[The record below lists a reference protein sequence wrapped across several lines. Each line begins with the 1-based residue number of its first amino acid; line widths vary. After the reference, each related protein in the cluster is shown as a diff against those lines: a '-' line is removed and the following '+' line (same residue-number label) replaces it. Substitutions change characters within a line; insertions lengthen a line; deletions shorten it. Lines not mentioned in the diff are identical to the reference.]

1 MDYEAS
7 NLLGQVFAG
16 TVGTMYLVFIL
27 FVIAAQWKVFVK
39 AGLAGWKCLIPIYGQ
54 YCLSKIV
61 FGNGWYFIAL
71 FVPILNIVFWIVLM
85 YNLAKVF
92 GKGVGFFLG
101 LVFLAPIFLLILGF
115 GDAVYR
121 GPVNL
126 AL

>member
-39 AGLAGWKCLIPIYGQ
+39 AGLAGWKCLIPLYGQ

-71 FVPILNIVFWIVLM
+71 FIPILNLIFWIVLM

-121 GPVNL
+121 GPANL
-126 AL
+126 DL